1 MIGDFSLAVTT
12 FGWTPS
18 TIFLIF
24 VLAVLGATSVI
35 FFVIATTRQSVV
47 RFREKKKYHL
57 EAFWSIFVAGTL
69 IWLFTSTISWA
80 PPVTFSNIID
90 DANTNNQTFQV
101 VNITAGQWF
110 WLIERGDKEVSG
122 DVNIN
127 PDFDLSGSSFK
138 PPVTVKEGIP
148 VKFVATSIDV
158 NHGLGIFA
166 GPTDGSPILL
176 QMQVIP
182 GMQNVFYYTFKESGD
197 FNIRCLEY
205 CGYAHP
211 YMTSRIHVVPDEDA
225 SEKGSQVGN
234 ILTNTGGL
242 AQ

>member
-1 MIGDFSLAVTT
+1 MMLNDFGLAITT

-18 TIFLIF
+18 TITLIF
-24 VLAVLGATSVI
+24 VLAALGAATVF

-69 IWLFTSTISWA
+69 TLLFVTTIQWS
-80 PPVTFSNIID
+80 PPATFSNIID
-90 DANTNNQTFQV
+90 KANTNNQTFQV

-110 WLIERGDKEVSG
+110 WLIDRIDEKAPQAMNVSG
-122 DVNIN
+122 N
-127 PDFDLSGSSFK
+127 SFK
-138 PPVTVKEGIP
+138 PPVTVEQNVP
-148 VKFVATSIDV
+148 VKFIATSLDV
-158 NHGLGIFA
+158 NHGFGIFA
-166 GPTDGSPILL
+166 GPSDGSPILL

-211 YMTSRIHVVPDEDA
+211 YMTSRIHVVPNEHTINGGE
-225 SEKGSQVGN
+225 SPVGDV
-234 ILTNTGGL
+234 LTNKGGIVL
-242 AQ
+242 